1 MAAAAGAIG
10 VNLGVEA
17 AKGAESVVKSILEWM
32 EHPIYQDTKTV
43 TRSWAEVDK
52 NGKTHYLSET
62 KTTGWAISNGMVVGT
77 VALVALWEMALGFA
91 RALNSAASSAENIL
105 AQPLV
110 VAMDLDNRIVG
121 FASTLGGDISNAWN
135 WLDGKGASHSSP
147 PPTAAKT
154 IQQPATAMAA
164 LSQTM
169 ISGLVPIND
178 VAGSFAAKVSA
189 WVQNPPP

>member
-1 MAAAAGAIG
+1 MAAAAGTLG

-77 VALVALWEMALGFA
+77 VALVALWEIGLGIA
-91 RALNSAASSAENIL
+91 KAVNSAASSAENIL

-110 VAMDLDNRIVG
+110 IAVDMDNRIVG
-121 FASTLGGDISNAWN
+121 FASTLAGDISNAWN

-189 WVQNPPP
+189 WVQNPPG